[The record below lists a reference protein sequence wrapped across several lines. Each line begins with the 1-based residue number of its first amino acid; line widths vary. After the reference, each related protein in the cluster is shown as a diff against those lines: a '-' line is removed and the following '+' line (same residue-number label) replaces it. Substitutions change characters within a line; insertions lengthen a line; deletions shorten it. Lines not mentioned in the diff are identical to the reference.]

1 MKITKCLLIF
11 LLVVCVAMAAVACN
25 PTEPENPEDPT
36 GPSTP
41 ADPSDPSD
49 PADPSD
55 PSDPVTPV
63 KHTVTWQNGSSF
75 TFTTETGEALP
86 ATQEVD
92 NGSSLKFKVAVN
104 DNTMGVTK
112 VVAGDDTLTA
122 DANGVYT
129 VVVNDDITVS
139 ALVQKLSIVSI
150 EVTTAP
156 TRKEYFAG
164 DTLDKTGMVV
174 TATYNNGVTGAI
186 TDYEVRYAYGTA
198 LSTGDTAVTIAVGSL
213 TCELT
218 GLTVRDHVPFTNVAV
233 SLTAVEGK
241 PVLTV
246 TGTLGDATMAT
257 LEIKGCGKHN
267 ATLNGKDFTIAIDL
281 ATVIAGAK
289 GGDWLDLK
297 LFHSAEHYIDLT
309 DSQATDMSATVV
321 YEGRKYFFASYE
333 SALKI
338 VWEDAEPFK
347 ALGTT
352 LEVVGGVPTLKVTG
366 TLGTAP
372 NAKLDIKGCGQY
384 EATYSGEGNKDFTIS
399 VNLATALASSEAGDW
414 LDLKLYYGESYTD
427 LYKEQAT
434 NYDASFIS
442 AGRRYFFASWG
453 ISEDAPQALKIVWEA
468 VPDYTAEA
476 GVEIVGDKAVITVT
490 GVGDAALAGTDSG
503 IKAWY
508 DADIAFTG
516 SVDATGAF
524 VYTYELDE
532 NAKAATMWLH
542 KYENGSKKGDL
553 KGTVAAGKE
562 SVTIGRR
569 VITVVSDNG
578 QLKVVVAEV
587 PSYTAEVGLAV
598 VGDQVVLTVTGQI
611 NEDAD
616 QRRVH
621 AWCGNGIDFV
631 ETSKDAEGVYVYTYT
646 FDSLAT
652 GDTMY
657 LHMMLGNQEKNL
669 AGTIKEGAG
678 SVTHGGKTYTIARD
692 GASGEITVKIA
703 NA

>member
-63 KHTVTWQNGSSF
+63 KYTVTWQSGSSF

-122 DANGVYT
+122 DENGVYT

-139 ALVQKLSIVSI
+139 ALVQKLTVVSI

-156 TRKEYFAG
+156 TKMEYFAG

-233 SLTAVEGK
+233 TLTTVEGK

-246 TGTLGDATMAT
+246 TGTLGDATMAS
-257 LEIKGCGKHN
+257 LAIKGCGKHN
-267 ATLNGKDFTIAIDL
+267 ATLNGKDFTITVDL

-289 GGDWLDLK
+289 GGDWLDLQ
-297 LFHSAEHYIDLT
+297 LYHSASDYIDLT
-309 DSQATDMSATVV
+309 DSQATDMSATVI

-347 ALGTT
+347 ALSTT

-399 VNLATALASSEAGDW
+399 VNLATALASSKAGDW

-434 NYDASFIS
+434 NYNASFIHEGRKYFFASWGPSDDAPQALKIVWAEVGLFETLTATLEEVDGIPTLVIRGTLGTAAEAKLDIKNCGQYTAEYSGEGNRDFVISVNLVTALAS
-442 AGRRYFFASWG
+442 AEAGDWLDLKLYYSGDGYIDLDKVDATNYDASLVYEGRRYFFASWG
-453 ISEDAPQALKIVWEA
+453 PSEDAPQALKIVWEA
-468 VPDYTAEA
+468 A
-476 GVEIVGDKAVITVT
+476 
-490 GVGDAALAGTDSG
+490 
-503 IKAWY
+503 
-508 DADIAFTG
+508 
-516 SVDATGAF
+516 
-524 VYTYELDE
+524 
-532 NAKAATMWLH
+532 
-542 KYENGSKKGDL
+542 
-553 KGTVAAGKE
+553 
-562 SVTIGRR
+562 
-569 VITVVSDNG
+569 
-578 QLKVVVAEV
+578 
-587 PSYTAEVGLAV
+587 
-598 VGDQVVLTVTGQI
+598 
-611 NEDAD
+611 
-616 QRRVH
+616 
-621 AWCGNGIDFV
+621 
-631 ETSKDAEGVYVYTYT
+631 
-646 FDSLAT
+646 
-652 GDTMY
+652 
-657 LHMMLGNQEKNL
+657 
-669 AGTIKEGAG
+669 
-678 SVTHGGKTYTIARD
+678 
-692 GASGEITVKIA
+692 
-703 NA
+703 

>member
-1 MKITKCLLIF
+1 
-11 LLVVCVAMAAVACN
+11 
-25 PTEPENPEDPT
+25 
-36 GPSTP
+36 
-41 ADPSDPSD
+41 
-49 PADPSD
+49 
-55 PSDPVTPV
+55 
-63 KHTVTWQNGSSF
+63 
-75 TFTTETGEALP
+75 
-86 ATQEVD
+86 
-92 NGSSLKFKVAVN
+92 
-104 DNTMGVTK
+104 
-112 VVAGDDTLTA
+112 
-122 DANGVYT
+122 
-129 VVVNDDITVS
+129 
-139 ALVQKLSIVSI
+139 
-150 EVTTAP
+150 
-156 TRKEYFAG
+156 
-164 DTLDKTGMVV
+164 
-174 TATYNNGVTGAI
+174 
-186 TDYEVRYAYGTA
+186 
-198 LSTGDTAVTIAVGSL
+198 
-213 TCELT
+213 
-218 GLTVRDHVPFTNVAV
+218 
-233 SLTAVEGK
+233 
-241 PVLTV
+241 
-246 TGTLGDATMAT
+246 MAT

-347 ALGTT
+347 ALSTT
-352 LEVVGGVPTLKVTG
+352 LEVVDGNPTLKVVG

-399 VNLATALASSEAGDW
+399 VNLVTALASSKAGDW

-427 LYKEQAT
+427 LYKDQAT

-453 ISEDAPQALKIVWEA
+453 PSEDAPQALKIVWEA

-524 VYTYELDE
+524 VYTYELDGT
-532 NAKAATMWLH
+532 AKAATMWLH

>member
-1 MKITKCLLIF
+1 M
-11 LLVVCVAMAAVACN
+11 
-25 PTEPENPEDPT
+25 
-36 GPSTP
+36 
-41 ADPSDPSD
+41 
-49 PADPSD
+49 
-55 PSDPVTPV
+55 
-63 KHTVTWQNGSSF
+63 
-75 TFTTETGEALP
+75 
-86 ATQEVD
+86 
-92 NGSSLKFKVAVN
+92 
-104 DNTMGVTK
+104 
-112 VVAGDDTLTA
+112 